1 MVDLNADYEV
11 MAYSVGDTK
20 AGTKMGKLQLRNIEE
35 NSTLN
40 CILWEETLN
49 RLDSKLFRTGNVVK
63 ITSASFNEKFNNC
76 LVNNMEIIKN
86 S

>member
-40 CILWEETLN
+40 CILWEETIN
-49 RLDSKLFRTGNVVK
+49 RLDPKHFRT
-63 ITSASFNEKFNNC
+63 
-76 LVNNMEIIKN
+76 
-86 S
+86 